1 MSTES
6 DFKWVFNPPQKQ
18 IKQPDIITPKEF
30 ESLIERVDNEGVDPL
45 VGCRN
50 QAILWMT
57 YGSAFRAVECSKWL
71 VREALYQSGELT
83 RLTRIRADGT
93 KGSHP
98 IIAPIVIDKQRQHL
112 ERWLSL
118 RVQHRIGL
126 NQSGKHIEQYRGL
139 DPNSPVFL
147 SYRHY
152 EWQPF
157 SLTKKVTKGKEYMVA
172 TSMQN
177 TISSLF
183 KQYGHPNCSSHTGR
197 HSISRLMA
205 KILEDKKTDAELRK
219 IIQNLLHHRDERS
232 QDDYRE
238 INWLSL
244 REKSKDMF
252 K

>member
-1 MSTES
+1 MTDEFE
-6 DFKWVFNPPQKQ
+6 FKWVFNPPKKAT
-18 IKQPDIITPKEF
+18 KQPDIISPNDF
-30 ESLIERVDNEGVDPL
+30 DSLVDRINNEGVDPL
-45 VGCRN
+45 VASRN
-50 QAILWMT
+50 QALLWMC

-71 VREALYQSGELT
+71 VSEAMYPNGEIM

-93 KGSHP
+93 KGSYP
-98 IIAPIVIDKQRQHL
+98 IVAPVVIDKQRDHL
-112 ERWLSL
+112 ERWLDL

-126 NQSGKHIEQYRGL
+126 NLTGKKEDQYRGL
-139 DPNSPVFL
+139 NPDSPVFL

-152 EWQPF
+152 EWHPF
-157 SLTKKVTKGKEYMVA
+157 SLTRKVTKGKKYMVA

-183 KQYGHPNCSSHTGR
+183 KKYGHPNCSSHTGR

-205 KILEDKKTDAELRK
+205 KILDGKKSDAELRK

-238 INWLSL
+238 INWKSL
-244 REKSKDMF
+244 REKTKHMF

>member
-1 MSTES
+1 MSTEP
-6 DFKWVFNPPQKQ
+6 DFKWVFNPPKKQ
-18 IKQPDIITPKEF
+18 IKQPDIISPKDF
-30 ESLIERVDNEGVDPL
+30 DSLVERIDNESVDPL
-45 VGCRN
+45 VASRN
-50 QAILWMT
+50 QALLWMT

-71 VREALYQSGELT
+71 VREAMYPNGEIM

-93 KGSHP
+93 KGSYP
-98 IIAPIVIDKQRQHL
+98 IIAPIVIDKQRQFL

-126 NQSGKHIEQYRGL
+126 NQSEKNAEQYRGL
-139 DPNSPVFL
+139 NPDLPVFL

-152 EWQPF
+152 EWHPF
-157 SLTKKVTKGKEYMVA
+157 SLTRKVTKGREYMVA

-177 TISSLF
+177 TISALF

-205 KILEDKKTDAELRK
+205 KILDDKIADAELRT

-238 INWLSL
+238 INWRTL